1 MSHQPQAEELLSFW
15 FGPDWDRLPAHKV
28 AERQKALWW
37 SKNPETDALCRTRF
51 APLVQDAA
59 ANRLA
64 DWADAP
70 RSLLALVLLLDQ
82 LPRNIYRDTPQAFAF
97 DELARQCTHLALA
110 MGVEQ
115 ELPAIARVF
124 LYLPLEHS
132 EDIDDQHYVVQLM
145 GALAKA
151 AQGEDKPAFDGYAD
165 YARRHLAIIERFGRF
180 PHRNRI
186 LGRASSAEESEFLK
200 QPGSS
205 F

>member
-1 MSHQPQAEELLSFW
+1 MSLQPQAEELLSFW
-15 FGPDWDRLPAHKV
+15 FGPDWDRLPAHQV

-51 APLVQDAA
+51 EPLVQDAA
-59 ANRLA
+59 ANRLS
-64 DWADAP
+64 DWADTP

-165 YARRHLAIIERFGRF
+165 YARRHLAVIERFGRF

-186 LGRASSAEESEFLK
+186 LGRASSAEESAFLK

>member
-1 MSHQPQAEELLSFW
+1 M
-15 FGPDWDRLPAHKV
+15 
-28 AERQKALWW
+28 
-37 SKNPETDALCRTRF
+37 
-51 APLVQDAA
+51 
-59 ANRLA
+59 
-64 DWADAP
+64 
-70 RSLLALVLLLDQ
+70 LALILLLDQ
-82 LPRNIYRDTPQAFAF
+82 MPRNIYRDTPQAFAF

-165 YARRHLAIIERFGRF
+165 YARRHLAVIERFGRF

-186 LGRASSAEESEFLK
+186 LGRASSAEESAFLK